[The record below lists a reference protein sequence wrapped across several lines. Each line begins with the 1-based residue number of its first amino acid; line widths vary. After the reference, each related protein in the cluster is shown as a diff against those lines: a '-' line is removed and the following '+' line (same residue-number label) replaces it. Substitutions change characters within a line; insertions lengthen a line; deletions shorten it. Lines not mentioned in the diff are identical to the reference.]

1 MPESFKIFDA
11 SRYFSVE
18 HEIDS
23 GIWEFTIDNTK
34 YHLNKQEV
42 FAVFNL
48 LDDTIIEK
56 PDREY

>member
-11 SRYFSVE
+11 SRYFAVE

-23 GIWEFTIDNTK
+23 GVWEFTIDKIK
-34 YHLNKQEV
+34 YCLNKQEA

-48 LDDTIIEK
+48 LDDTITEK
-56 PDREY
+56 PNREY